1 MFVLFV
7 CEFVLFH
14 FFSCQ
19 ISLKGHTLGRF
30 KAVDS
35 GNRPTNLYSMQ
46 TVQSTALPSFLQK
59 GFSVRHLEGLGRNTR
74 RS

>member
-7 CEFVLFH
+7 CEFVLFPFMPADLSERSH
-14 FFSCQ
+14 A
-19 ISLKGHTLGRF
+19 GRF

-35 GNRPTNLYSMQ
+35 GNKSTNLYSRQ
-46 TVQSTALPSFLQK
+46 TVQPTALPSFLQK

-74 RS
+74 CS